1 MSISIDHIRK
11 AQPEDLE
18 EIVRIYNTTIA
29 SRMVTADLEP
39 IRVDEKMAWWE
50 AHEGQAQRPVW
61 VLPGEHGE
69 LVAWMSV
76 SDFYGR
82 AAYSGCAELSIY
94 IDPAYRG
101 QGLGK
106 LLLQFLMDQG
116 ASLELHSLLGFI
128 FEHNAPS
135 VALFEACGFD
145 VWGRLPEVAVLD
157 DLKATLLIMGRK
169 V

>member
-1 MSISIDHIRK
+1 MSYSIKNIRK
-11 AQPEDLE
+11 ARLDDLE
-18 EIVRIYNTTIA
+18 AIVRIYNSTIA
-29 SRMVTADLEP
+29 SRMVTADLDP
-39 IRVDEKMAWWE
+39 IRVDEKIAWWK
-50 AHEGQAQRPVW
+50 AHEGREQRPVW

-69 LVAWMSV
+69 VVAWMSV

-82 AAYSGCAELSIY
+82 PAYSGCAELSIY
-94 IDPAYRG
+94 IDPEERG
-101 QGLGK
+101 KGLGK
-106 LLLQFLMDQG
+106 LLLQFLMDQ
-116 ASLELHSLLGFI
+116 ARSLELHSVLGFI

-135 VALFEACGFD
+135 VALFESCGFD